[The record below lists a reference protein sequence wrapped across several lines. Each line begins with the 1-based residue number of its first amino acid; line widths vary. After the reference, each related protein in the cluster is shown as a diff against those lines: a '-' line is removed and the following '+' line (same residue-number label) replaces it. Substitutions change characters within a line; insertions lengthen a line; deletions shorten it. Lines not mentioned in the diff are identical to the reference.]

1 MGYSVLLILMVKSRW
16 ATPWKDKG
24 RIKPNYFDISLSL
37 GAALLSL
44 LAKLHSAG
52 QTIGIVPTSRPIA
65 AGARGRLRTESCLLE
80 EEKRGERVSAVS
92 IWPPIKLRI
101 LPDNV
106 IIPVQLK

>member
-65 AGARGRLRTESCLLE
+65 AGRRQASGLRTESCLLVGSG
-80 EEKRGERVSAVS
+80 KTRQH
-92 IWPPIKLRI
+92 
-101 LPDNV
+101 NV
-106 IIPVQLK
+106 HLDIN